1 MKEDWKSK
9 GMEEKIVRKDKE
21 KVEKSKKIE
30 TGMVTHPVTNQT
42 QQSLTLLAESRT
54 LPGGLGPVIFHK

>member
-1 MKEDWKSK
+1 
-9 GMEEKIVRKDKE
+9 MEEKIVRKDKE